1 VVTTSRIGVRRA
13 PLAGQQWHTYTLTD
27 FTRADVEQFV
37 TSGPWAFTQH
47 QGDTVPAVQAAA
59 QNGATCCR
67 PSSQPQRQR
76 LAANP
81 PAHHPGVDQAH
92 GRDVAG
98 AEGQAVRVVSQTLIE
113 SWNRARSLDRYPV
126 GEVMRYEET
135 VQVLGPMALWLRQEN
150 PTAGLVT
157 QDQLEQWLSYYLGE
171 WRLQRGTPAR
181 TGFQQRAA
189 ILNLPGAGQRQ
200 YGFLH

>member
-1 VVTTSRIGVRRA
+1 
-13 PLAGQQWHTYTLTD
+13 
-27 FTRADVEQFV
+27 
-37 TSGPWAFTQH
+37 
-47 QGDTVPAVQAAA
+47 
-59 QNGATCCR
+59 
-67 PSSQPQRQR
+67 
-76 LAANP
+76 
-81 PAHHPGVDQAH
+81 
-92 GRDVAG
+92 
-98 AEGQAVRVVSQTLIE
+98 
-113 SWNRARSLDRYPV
+113 
-126 GEVMRYEET
+126 MRYEET